1 MKISIII
8 FFLSWV
14 CAMPKIIEKAVTN
27 HGLSWTK
34 TIATHSAGMTSSS
47 IRIYFK
53 QQRLRR
59 LRLIKVKAARQARLN
74 DILDGYLKLRDMQ

>member
-1 MKISIII
+1 
-8 FFLSWV
+8 
-14 CAMPKIIEKAVTN
+14 
-27 HGLSWTK
+27 
-34 TIATHSAGMTSSS
+34 MTSRS

-74 DILDGYLKLRDMQ
+74 DILDAYLKLRDMQ